1 MKIGIYGSGGLGREI
16 LNLVKQIN
24 ANSSRWDE
32 YIFIDDTKCDK
43 ECKGCK
49 LLPLSSLASQY
60 TPDQIEIVIAVGELD
75 TCHLAIHKL
84 NVRPGG
90 RIHFAKAEVALGEG
104 AMIKI
109 DFVEV
114 YFRKGAV

>member
-1 MKIGIYGSGGLGREI
+1 MKFQPNEQGILQIGIGESDGQR
-16 LNLVKQIN
+16 
-24 ANSSRWDE
+24 
-32 YIFIDDTKCDK
+32 
-43 ECKGCK
+43 
-49 LLPLSSLASQY
+49 
-60 TPDQIEIVIAVGELD
+60 IVIAVGELD
-75 TCHLAIHKL
+75 TSHLAIHKL